1 MRSGLPQKTGAR
13 VMGRR
18 FTWVIVA
25 GVGALL
31 LFAGLDA
38 LRSSAGSEDSAP
50 GGSTSTTTAAAA
62 DSSDLL
68 PCDVEDLRISI
79 ELRGGS
85 ATLVARNFGEK
96 CYRLLRGWHLRIED
110 RAGDP
115 LAQWDVIQF
124 LADGIFPAGSE
135 SSFLLARDPLVVC
148 KSGGPYLVSVTVGP
162 YFARRH
168 FSDSALGCRRTN
180 ATEMRQEIE
189 RIGNSWAGLFA
200 SFGGGSCEYQTQPLC
215 ERIACTRVS
224 DTKIRNCTPPTR
236 AFRRSFEDATVE
248 DVVLKGGRAAAR
260 FSNREL
266 VLFVFATQTGTWL
279 VHKLGENAGRGFF
292 E

>member
-1 MRSGLPQKTGAR
+1 
-13 VMGRR
+13 MGRR

-38 LRSSAGSEDSAP
+38 LRSSAGNEDATP
-50 GGSTSTTTAAAA
+50 AASTRTTTTAA
-62 DSSDLL
+62 DSSGSLL
-68 PCDVEDLRISI
+68 RCDVEDLRISI
-79 ELRGGS
+79 ELS
-85 ATLVARNFGEK
+85 ADGPTVVARNFGDT
-96 CYRLLRGWHLRIED
+96 CYRLLRGWRLRIED
-110 RAGDP
+110 RAGDL
-115 LAQWDVIQF
+115 LAQWDEIQL
-124 LADGIFPAGSE
+124 LADGVFPAGSE
-135 SSFLLARDPLVVC
+135 SPGLLSRDPLVVC

-168 FSDSALGCRRTN
+168 LSDSALRCRRTN
-180 ATEMRQEIE
+180 PTEMRQEIE

-200 SFGGGSCEYQTQPLC
+200 SFGGGTCEHQTQPLC

-236 AFRRSFEDATVE
+236 AFRKSFEGATVE
-248 DVVLKGGRAAAR
+248 DIVIKGGRAAAR
-260 FSNREL
+260 FSNGEV

>member
-1 MRSGLPQKTGAR
+1 
-13 VMGRR
+13 MGRR

-31 LFAGLDA
+31 LFAGIDA
-38 LRSSAGSEDSAP
+38 LRSSAGNEDATP
-50 GGSTSTTTAAAA
+50 AASTTTSA
-62 DSSDLL
+62 DSSGSLL
-68 PCDVEDLRISI
+68 PCHVEDLRISI

-85 ATLVARNFGEK
+85 ATVVARNLGDT
-96 CYRLLRGWHLRIED
+96 CYRLLRGWGLHIED

-115 LAQWDVIQF
+115 LANWNEIKL

-135 SSFLLARDPLVVC
+135 SSLLLSRYRVAC

-162 YFARRH
+162 YFARRGH
-168 FSDSALGCRRTN
+168 LSDLALGCFRTN

-215 ERIACTRVS
+215 ERIACTRVGGV
-224 DTKIRNCTPPTR
+224 KIRNCTPPTR
-236 AFRRSFEDATVE
+236 AFRRSFEGATVE
-248 DVVLKGGRAAAR
+248 DIVLKGGRAAAR
-260 FSNREL
+260 FSNGEV
-266 VLFVFATQTGTWL
+266 VLFVFATDPSTWF

>member
-1 MRSGLPQKTGAR
+1 MS
-13 VMGRR
+13 RR

-38 LRSSAGSEDSAP
+38 LRSPAGSEDATP
-50 GGSTSTTTAAAA
+50 AASTRTTTTAT
-62 DSSDLL
+62 DSSGSLL

-79 ELRGGS
+79 EVRRGS
-85 ATLVARNFGEK
+85 AAVVARNLGDT
-96 CYRLLRGWHLRIED
+96 CYRLLRGWHLHVED

-115 LAQWDVIQF
+115 LANWNEIKL

-135 SSFLLARDPLVVC
+135 RSRLFPRAPVVC
-148 KSGGPYLVSVTVGP
+148 KSGGPYLVALEVGGT
-162 YFARRH
+162 YFARRGH
-168 FSDSALGCRRTN
+168 LSDSALRCRRTN
-180 ATEMRQEIE
+180 PREMRQEIE

-200 SFGGGSCEYQTQPLC
+200 SFGGGTCEHQTQPLC

-236 AFRRSFEDATVE
+236 AFRRSFEGATVE
-248 DVVLKGGRAAAR
+248 DIVLKGGRAAAR
-260 FSNREL
+260 FSNGEV
-266 VLFVFATQTGTWL
+266 VLFVYPSQTGTWL